1 MQLGYLYARHA
12 LRIDLFLAT
21 PSYCRIRLA
30 TIGRYRKV
38 GYSIRSVLRQF
49 IYVRSKTMNIALL
62 NYHIFLGFL
71 RDLSSMPHP
80 LDSCSIIRAT
90 LLVCRRPPILSSV
103 VIPHWRNDLA
113 FLLLFIERF
122 HRDLNRHTRRYGV
135 Q

>member
-38 GYSIRSVLRQF
+38 GYSIRSALRLF
-49 IYVRSKTMNIALL
+49 MLKKRWILHFL

-122 HRDLNRHTRRYGV
+122 HGDLNRHTRRYGV